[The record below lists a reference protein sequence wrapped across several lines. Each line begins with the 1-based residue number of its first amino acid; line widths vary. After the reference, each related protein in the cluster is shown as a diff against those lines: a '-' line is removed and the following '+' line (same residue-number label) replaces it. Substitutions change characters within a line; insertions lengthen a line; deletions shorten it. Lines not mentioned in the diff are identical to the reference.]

1 MLRGFAPRM
10 NQLPRLLR
18 YLLVGGGT
26 LLLYWALCA
35 ALMTAVGLQPAWA
48 TAISIAVSGVAN
60 YGGHAIITF
69 GGKLGSVRSAGR
81 YIVLLTGNAVLAG
94 GVVGLLHAMTVNLAL
109 ANIIALVLIT
119 LTSYVI
125 MARWVMRDQ

>member
-1 MLRGFAPRM
+1 M

-35 ALMTAVGLQPAWA
+35 VLMTGAGLQPAWA
-48 TAISIAVSGVAN
+48 TAISVVVSGIAN
-60 YGGHAIITF
+60 YVGHAFITF
-69 GGKLGSVRSAGR
+69 GGRREFVRSAGR
-81 YIVLLTGNAVLAG
+81 YLVLVTGNAVLAG
-94 GVVGLLHAMTVNLAL
+94 GVVGVLHAMTANLFL
-109 ANIIALVLIT
+109 ANVIALVLIT

-125 MARWVMRDQ
+125 MARWVMRSQ